1 MVAVSLNAAATGD
14 AAAPHMQTTHAIKAK
29 PNLKAASLGALPAP
43 RMTGPY
49 HRRESG
55 ANKLASR

>member
-1 MVAVSLNAAATGD
+1 MVEEGAAAAGD
-14 AAAPHMQTTHAIKAK
+14 AAAPHKQTTHAIKAK
-29 PNLKAASLGALPAP
+29 ANLEAASLGALPAP
-43 RMTGPY
+43 RIGGPY